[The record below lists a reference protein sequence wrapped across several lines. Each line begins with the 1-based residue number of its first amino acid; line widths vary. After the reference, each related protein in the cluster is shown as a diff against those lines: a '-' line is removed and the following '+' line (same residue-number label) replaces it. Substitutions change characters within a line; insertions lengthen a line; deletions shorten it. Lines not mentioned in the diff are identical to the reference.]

1 MKYHVNETC
10 IGCGLCAGVCPEVF
24 TINQNG
30 VSEAIE
36 TDVPEEALERAEE
49 AMLSFE
55 GVIRDFLRGD
65 CVPLVILNRAVP
77 SSVSEKVRK
86 TLCPGRAV
94 PA

>member
-10 IGCGLCAGVCPEVF
+10 IGCGLFAGVCPEVF

-49 AMLSFE
+49 AMKS
-55 GVIRDFLRGD
+55 
-65 CVPLVILNRAVP
+65 
-77 SSVSEKVRK
+77 
-86 TLCPGRAV
+86 CPVGAIEQKD
-94 PA
+94 